1 MDFTFSPAEAQVLLG
16 LLASVVVPFLVSLFS
31 KPTTNKYVKLGLA
44 LVTSLVGGAL
54 TVYIDGGLTGS
65 VILAGAV
72 VFMASQVHL
81 VSWFAGMGW
90 KDALEQLF
98 SGE

>member
-44 LVTSLVGGAL
+44 LVTSLVGGPPRFM
-54 TVYIDGGLTGS
+54 VRWDGLEGCTRAAFQRR
-65 VILAGAV
+65 VDR
-72 VFMASQVHL
+72 
-81 VSWFAGMGW
+81 FAGEWIG
-90 KDALEQLF
+90 AGV
-98 SGE
+98 S